1 MQVTRTIQRPVIRT
15 CLAAILAVAASTAAQ
30 SAGQPEDPDW
40 PCIQR
45 KVMTL
50 TSTQLWDG
58 PPTEDLKAWEDD
70 REIKNLADV
79 LESRRVSL
87 EDAEKAVKAFAE
99 KQPADQRDEKLTL
112 LFASLLTKINQ
123 DRKFVIKQIV
133 RFQKRQEAR
142 SLEVQRRGRELE
154 EKKQAIPAEEQMNS
168 MRTLTP
174 EQQKYQWDAR
184 VFQERQHNLTM
195 ACEIPVLI
203 EQRAFEIGRLIRAQM
218 TS

>member
-1 MQVTRTIQRPVIRT
+1 
-15 CLAAILAVAASTAAQ
+15 
-30 SAGQPEDPDW
+30 
-40 PCIQR
+40 
-45 KVMTL
+45 MTL

-123 DRKFVIKQIV
+123 DRKFVIKKIV
-133 RFQKRQEAR
+133 KFQKRQEAR

>member
-1 MQVTRTIQRPVIRT
+1 
-15 CLAAILAVAASTAAQ
+15 
-30 SAGQPEDPDW
+30 
-40 PCIQR
+40 
-45 KVMTL
+45 MTL

-79 LESRRVSL
+79 LESRRVPL

-99 KQPADQRDEKLTL
+99 KQPANQRDEKLTL
-112 LFASLLTKINQ
+112 LFASLLTKINE

-142 SLEVQRRGRELE
+142 SLEVQRQGRELA
-154 EKKQAIPAEEQMNS
+154 EKKQAIPAEDQVTSMQM
-168 MRTLTP
+168 TLTP

-203 EQRAFEIGRLIRAQM
+203 EQRAYEIGRLIRAQM

>member
-1 MQVTRTIQRPVIRT
+1 M
-15 CLAAILAVAASTAAQ
+15 LAVAASTAAQ
-30 SAGQPEDPDW
+30 SAGQPESSDW
-40 PCIQR
+40 PCVQR
-45 KVMTL
+45 KVMIL

-70 REIKNLADV
+70 GEIKNLADV
-79 LESRRVSL
+79 LESRRVPL

-99 KQPADQRDEKLTL
+99 KQPANQRDEKLTL
-112 LFASLLTKINQ
+112 LFASLLTKINE
-123 DRKFVIKQIV
+123 DRKFVIKQII

-142 SLEVQRRGRELE
+142 SLEVQRQGRELA
-154 EKKQAIPAEEQMNS
+154 EKKQAIPAEDQVTSMQM
-168 MRTLTP
+168 TLTP

-203 EQRAFEIGRLIRAQM
+203 EQRAYEIGRLIRAQM